1 MSYDP
6 YEFFSANSRPV
17 RAISSFPNDPDT
29 IANIIDEYSF
39 EHQVENP
46 LYDEFSC
53 DNQVS
58 PLPVRARLK
67 YAMEDV
73 TFSEYCASSSSQAI
87 SELEKQLYKFDGT
100 SQVEEARTQSF
111 LAKVNARIT
120 SHLPEKPAYSEFYES
135 DSDGRFILLKNSSY
149 YFPILEDEG

>member
-1 MSYDP
+1 MSYDH
-6 YEFFSANSRPV
+6 YEFFSPNSRPV

-53 DNQVS
+53 DNEVS
-58 PLPVRARLK
+58 PVRARLK

-73 TFSEYCASSSSQAI
+73 TFSEYCASSSQAI
-87 SELEKQLYKFDGT
+87 CELEKQLSKFDGT